1 MENIILEPP
10 TLKFSD
16 AEMEPPDTQTTTD
29 MFKDMLNQKRN
40 MLLSKL
46 TSFESDVSL
55 YYIYLFVFI

>member
-1 MENIILEPP
+1 MKNLISEPP

-16 AEMEPPDTQTTTD
+16 AEMEPPDSQTTTD

-46 TSFESDVSL
+46 TSFESEVSFSC
-55 YYIYLFVFI
+55 IFFVII